1 MFEKY
6 STAALFLSKDAVL
19 SCYACGKTSG
29 LSIDA
34 GASGTV
40 ISPVIDGWVDTKAVN
55 RFAVGGTLLD
65 SHVSG
70 VLLRRQGIAE
80 IVPQFRVRKHVD
92 GASMA
97 VSAVERL
104 DLTKIHPSYAAWA
117 SLEAGRDFKES
128 ACRMADSPLVE
139 TDPRFANLPLVP
151 YELPDGTVVDV
162 GVERFVLPELYMDP
176 APLDLDNPDLVN
188 YVGSSSSAA
197 FPAHPQWSEGL
208 PALVRDSVIRSE
220 SDAQAM
226 LLANMVLSG
235 GSSGFEGLSDR
246 LKAEVE
252 RLVHQSAPGWRVRL
266 TAPAAAERSLCPWLG
281 GSILGSLGG
290 WHEVWVSRAE
300 YEEFGPAIVHRKC
313 P

>member
-70 VLLRRQGIAE
+70 VLLRRQGIAD
-80 IVPQFRVRKHVD
+80 IVPPFCIRKHVD
-92 GASMA
+92 GSSL
-97 VSAVERL
+97 VVRAVERL
-104 DLTKIHPSYAAWA
+104 DLKSIHPSYAAWA
-117 SLEAGRDFKES
+117 NLEVGRDFKES
-128 ACRMADSPLVE
+128 VCRMADSPLVE

-151 YELPDGTVVDV
+151 YELPDGTIVDV

-176 APLDLDNPDLVN
+176 SSLDLDNPDLVN
-188 YVGSSSSAA
+188 YVGSSSAL
-197 FPAHPQWSEGL
+197 PVQPLWSEGL

-220 SDAQAM
+220 SDSQAM

-235 GSSGFEGLSDR
+235 GSSGLEGLSDR
-246 LKAEVE
+246 VKAEVE

-290 WHEVWVSRAE
+290 WHELWVSRAE